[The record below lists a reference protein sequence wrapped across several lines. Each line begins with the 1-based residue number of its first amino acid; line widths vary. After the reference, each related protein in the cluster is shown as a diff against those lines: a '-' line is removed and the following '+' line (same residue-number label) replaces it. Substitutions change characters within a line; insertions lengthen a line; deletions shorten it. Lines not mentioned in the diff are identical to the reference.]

1 MENQTKNVKVYSTP
15 SCPWCDVAKKFLL
28 DHKVEFEVVDVSRS
42 PEIAMD
48 LMNKTGSTGVPVI
61 EIDGEYVLG
70 FDKEAICEKLG
81 IIEK

>member
-1 MENQTKNVKVYSTP
+1 M
-15 SCPWCDVAKKFLL
+15 AKKFLL
-28 DHKVEFEVVDVSRS
+28 DHKVEFEVIDVSRS

>member
-28 DHKVEFEVVDVSRS
+28 DHKVEFEVIDVSRS

-70 FDKEAICEKLG
+70 FNKEEICAKLG
-81 IIEK
+81 IIDN

>member
-1 MENQTKNVKVYSTP
+1 M
-15 SCPWCDVAKKFLL
+15 AKKFLL
-28 DHKVEFEVVDVSRS
+28 DHKVEFEVIDVSRS

-70 FDKEAICEKLG
+70 FNKEEICAKLG
-81 IIEK
+81 IIDN